1 MCTDVCEHK
10 MKAFNLLNE
19 ESTKAILPSKA
30 LKFVIAWSFFTVV
43 LCCKDMMSFSSFDS
57 SPYYYFYFGCK
68 IRDSCLCVQGFA

>member
-10 MKAFNLLNE
+10 MKAFSLLNE

-43 LCCKDMMSFSSFDS
+43 LCKDMMSLSSFDS
-57 SPYYYFYFGCK
+57 SHYYFYFGCK